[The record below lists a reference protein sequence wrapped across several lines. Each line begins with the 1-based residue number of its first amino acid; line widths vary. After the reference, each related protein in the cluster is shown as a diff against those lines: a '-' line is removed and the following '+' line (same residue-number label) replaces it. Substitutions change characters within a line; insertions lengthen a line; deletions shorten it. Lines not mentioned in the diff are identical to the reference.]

1 LPPGDPHVIQ
11 AGMNRKRP
19 YPLTACR
26 ALGVAAAL
34 ALAGCALTA
43 PAPPADRQAVIDR
56 IVSVTAKVIVERDG
70 KRVGSGSG
78 VVVASAPAGSDG
90 PAATYILTAQHV
102 LDGKDRAALFVRFVG
117 PQAAAGKLPATLFR
131 AGNAETLDLAILR
144 VTGLAAAP
152 AVLATADARLGQ
164 EILIA
169 GYPWGKRFGLFSG
182 IVSQLP
188 AGATEAAQ
196 PEEASAEATLVV
208 DAASANGVSGGGVFQ
223 ETTGELLGVV
233 EGYQTAS
240 IAVESRTRAYS
251 LKVPVAG
258 ETFVVPRARIRQ
270 FLDAAGL
277 GAARLSSSDQR

>member
-1 LPPGDPHVIQ
+1 
-11 AGMNRKRP
+11 M
-19 YPLTACR
+19 
-26 ALGVAAAL
+26 LGAAACL
-34 ALAGCALTA
+34 FLAGCALTA
-43 PAPPADRQAVIDR
+43 PRPLADRQAVIDR

-78 VVVASAPAGSDG
+78 VVVASTPAGPDG

-102 LDGKDRAALFVRFVG
+102 LDGKERAAVFVRFVG
-117 PQAAAGKLPATLFR
+117 SQATSGKLAATLFR
-131 AGNAETLDLAILR
+131 AGNAETLDLALLR
-144 VTGLAAAP
+144 VMGLAAAP

-188 AGATEAAQ
+188 AGAAETGQ
-196 PEEASAEATLVV
+196 PDDATAEATLVV

-223 ETTGELLGVV
+223 EDTGELLGVV

-258 ETFVVPRARIRQ
+258 ETFVVPGGRIRQ

-277 GAARLSSSDQR
+277 GIAVLSSSDRR

>member
-1 LPPGDPHVIQ
+1 
-11 AGMNRKRP
+11 M
-19 YPLTACR
+19 
-26 ALGVAAAL
+26 
-34 ALAGCALTA
+34 
-43 PAPPADRQAVIDR
+43 ADRQVVIDR

-78 VVVASAPAGSDG
+78 VVVASTPAGPDG

-102 LDGKDRAALFVRFVG
+102 LDGKERAAVFVRFVG
-117 PQAAAGKLPATLFR
+117 SQATFGKLAATLFR

-144 VTGLAAAP
+144 VSGVAASP
-152 AVLATADARLGQ
+152 AVLATSDARLGQ

-188 AGATEAAQ
+188 AGAAEAGQ
-196 PEEASAEATLVV
+196 PEDMGADATLVV

-223 ETTGELLGVV
+223 EATGELLGVV

-258 ETFVVPRARIRQ
+258 ETFVVPGARIRQ
-270 FLDAAGL
+270 FLHAAGL
-277 GAARLSSSDQR
+277 GAAARSSSERQ